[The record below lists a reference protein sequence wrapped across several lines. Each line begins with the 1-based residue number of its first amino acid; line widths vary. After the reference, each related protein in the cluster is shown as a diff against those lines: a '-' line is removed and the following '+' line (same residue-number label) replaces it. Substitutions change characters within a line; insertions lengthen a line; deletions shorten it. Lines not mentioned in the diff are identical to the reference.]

1 MLSSTVASPL
11 SNQPTSASRPC
22 PSAAPSPLPAHLRAA
37 LPKRLRIL
45 QHISPHHFSDALCL
59 ERRPPSVL
67 ARNFSCLRLTL
78 SPRAPYA
85 LSTPL
90 VLYSSLTISLS
101 LRLSHPTTP
110 ADVFTVLAILPCPRQ
125 RRNEAPNALPHGS
138 GPLLVLL

>member
-1 MLSSTVASPL
+1 MVASPL

-22 PSAAPSPLPAHLRAA
+22 LPSPLPA

-85 LSTPL
+85 LSTLKRP
-90 VLYSSLTISLS
+90 
-101 LRLSHPTTP
+101 PTY
-110 ADVFTVLAILPCPRQ
+110 D
-125 RRNEAPNALPHGS
+125 
-138 GPLLVLL
+138 